1 MITINLKIDHN
12 HIKVPKSQKING
24 TILTFIGLS
33 DCSFALVVM
42 IYNWLTSQWT
52 EYTEVATSAEV
63 YDTIE
68 IKCVKVVRDEKTKIY
83 AMMQRNSDENT

>member
-12 HIKVPKSQKING
+12 IL
-24 TILTFIGLS
+24 TITTVAKNKRYNLTFIGLS

-83 AMMQRNSDENT
+83 AMMQRNSDQNT

>member
-1 MITINLKIDHN
+1 
-12 HIKVPKSQKING
+12 
-24 TILTFIGLS
+24 
-33 DCSFALVVM
+33 M
-42 IYNWLTSQWT
+42 IYNWMTSQWT